1 MEQTILGSLGMQGA
15 SKTTPAEVAQ
25 AALESV
31 AKDFADGAATVS
43 SQLAQLRSVVQIQS
57 NAVGANTQAVVSS
70 VVAKSSG
77 GAGEIAKSAAK
88 SLLGGVGV
96 ASLVSG
102 IVGLFTGGS
111 DSEPAA
117 LAEYT
122 APPQVDFEGAS
133 APWPGQPIRAVSY
146 DQYGLPRAQNATAP
160 FFAPTITVQVQAMDS
175 RSFLDHSDDIA
186 MAVREAILNGHA
198 LGGVMSES

>member
-1 MEQTILGSLGMQGA
+1 MIDIEQTILGALGMEGA
-15 SKTTPAEVAQ
+15 NRTTPTKVIRTMI
-25 AALESV
+25 ES
-31 AKDFADGAATVS
+31 
-43 SQLAQLRSVVQIQS
+43 
-57 NAVGANTQAVVSS
+57 AVGNLVMNG
-70 VVAKSSG
+70 VAAAASG

-88 SLLGGVGV
+88 SVLGSIPV

-102 IVGLFTGGS
+102 IVGLFTGRG

-133 APWPGQPIRAVSY
+133 APWPGQQIRAVSY

>member
-1 MEQTILGSLGMQGA
+1 MIDIEQTILGALGIEGA
-15 SKTTPAEVAQ
+15 NRTTPAEVIQ
-25 AALESV
+25 TMVESV
-31 AKDFADGAATVS
+31 VENLVMSGLAA
-43 SQLAQLRSVVQIQS
+43 A
-57 NAVGANTQAVVSS
+57 
-70 VVAKSSG
+70 SG

-88 SLLGGVGV
+88 SVLGSMPV

-102 IVGLFTGGS
+102 IVGLFTGGGEA
-111 DSEPAA
+111 EPAA

-122 APPQVDFEGAS
+122 APPPVDFEGAS

-146 DQYGLPRAQNATAP
+146 DQYGQPRAQNATAP